1 MVFIL
6 FTINFWGVPV
16 VFGEPREMSYP
27 GFQSSWLQILHHL
40 HLRSLEKIQF
50 LIPLFWLR
58 KNQTSGQIT
67 ITTCILIYICMYHL
81 PTIPTRNQQLR
92 FPIPDPEP
100 GSTLSAWRRPWP
112 LPSFAV
118 HGRRRRKALVGM
130 FREGP
135 ALVQPWN
142 FQKGWFTCY
151 VIPQPWGEMNKV

>member
-67 ITTCILIYICMYHL
+67 ITTCILIYIYVCIICQQFL
-81 PTIPTRNQQLR
+81 PEISNFGFPFRTRSRARHCRHDDDHDRCQA
-92 FPIPDPEP
+92 
-100 GSTLSAWRRPWP
+100 SLSMGGGGGKLLLACFEKVLPWCSHGTFRRVD
-112 LPSFAV
+112 SRV
-118 HGRRRRKALVGM
+118 
-130 FREGP
+130 
-135 ALVQPWN
+135 
-142 FQKGWFTCY
+142 T
-151 VIPQPWGEMNKV
+151 